1 MSGRAPYT
9 EEKDILAI
17 IEETE
22 SNLVELKNQMR
33 FLYNS
38 AAAKRSSDDDQ
49 RSMPSSKRIR
59 LFCQELSHTKAQQ
72 EEALCKIFGEQEQ
85 EVYSVQLEL
94 ERTKTDLDKA
104 QRELLQTKMDIRTK
118 DQEIERLK
126 NNNSNLASEYMAF
139 LNRLDGVREKNKR
152 AAMELGINLAAIGEP
167 QEIIKEPEAQIKE
180 ENDGVL
186 SVAPNSDSP
195 PHASCSHW

>member
-1 MSGRAPYT
+1 MPRRAPYT

-38 AAAKRSSDDDQ
+38 AAAKRSSSNVQ

-59 LFCQELSHTKAQQ
+59 LFCQQLSKTKAQQ
-72 EEALCKIFGEQEQ
+72 EEDLYKIFEDQEQ
-85 EVYSVQLEL
+85 EVFSVQLEL
-94 ERTKTDLDKA
+94 EQTKTDLDKA
-104 QRELLQTKMDIRTK
+104 QRELFQAKMDIRTK

-126 NNNSNLASEYMAF
+126 NSNSNLTSEYMAF
-139 LNRLDGVREKNKR
+139 LNRLDGVHEQNKR
-152 AAMELGINLAAIGEP
+152 AAMDLGINIAVRKEP
-167 QEIIKEPEAQIKE
+167 QEVNKELEAQIKE
-180 ENDGVL
+180 EADEL
-186 SVAPNSDSP
+186 YQRSSPASP